1 MPTFSNNNVISFNGP
16 ASVADVVS
24 NPVDLTSATARR
36 YAWFIQLNATAT
48 GIWAV
53 TLQFNPDPLGTNPSV
68 FGWQDEVS
76 ASLVVVNTGTGSA
89 LGQTNGSISGGALR
103 GGVLNVASV
112 PASYNLLFAFDAKPY
127 QYRLRFQLTNT
138 FVGNI
143 PKISFSTG
151 A

>member
-1 MPTFSNNNVISFNGP
+1 MPNFVNQSTINFNGP
-16 ASVADVVS
+16 ASVAEVFS
-24 NPVDLTSATARR
+24 NPVDLTSAAPRKH
-36 YAWFIQLNATAT
+36 AWFFKLTASAN

-53 TLQFNPDPLGTNPSV
+53 TLQFNPDPAGTNPTF

-89 LGQTNGSISGGALR
+89 LAQTHASISSGQLR
-103 GGVLNVASV
+103 GGVLNITTA
-112 PASYNLLFAFDAKPY
+112 PATYNLLFAFDAKPY

-138 FVGNI
+138 LVGEI